1 MCGSFELDEAHKRV
15 LRQCEAEAAVPPPT
29 PGRRLLA
36 WLRHALTSFVVG
48 LHAGRSRI
56 PERRDPNNPIF

>member
-1 MCGSFELDEAHKRV
+1 MCGSFELDEAHRRV
-15 LRQCEAEAAVPPPT
+15 LRQCEAEAAVPPAT

-36 WLRHALTSFVVG
+36 GLRHALTSFVVG

-56 PERRDPNNPIF
+56 PERRNPNNRLF